1 MILSLIKEKTSED
14 FINEMKLKYG
24 SLEQLE
30 KAFEK
35 TQRSILH
42 VDLENWKYLEKHP
55 EKTITLG
62 ETIFTDD
69 LNISEI
75 DIELLNII
83 KEKHPK
89 SIRELSKIIEKDIS
103 SIQPK
108 IKKMEKEG
116 LIKLKQ
122 GRKNSKIPMVNYDKI
137 EIAI

>member
-1 MILSLIKEKTSED
+1 MEA
-14 FINEMKLKYG
+14 KYG

-30 KAFEK
+30 KAFQK
-35 TQRSILH
+35 TQISILH
-42 VDLENWKYLEKHP
+42 VDLENWKYLQENP

-69 LNISEI
+69 LNIGEI
-75 DIELLNII
+75 DIELLNMI
-83 KEKHPK
+83 KEKKPK
-89 SIRELSKIIEKDIS
+89 SIRDLSKIIEKDIS

-122 GRKNSKIPMVNYDKI
+122 GGKTVKYQLLIMTK
-137 EIAI
+137 